1 MEPAAAR
8 DPPGQVAWLPWSGAA
23 FARARA
29 ERAPVLLAIGAAWCR
44 GCAEIAR
51 VTYRDPAVCDL
62 IARRFVPVAV
72 DADRRPDVS
81 ERYSLGGWP
90 TTAFLTP
97 AGQLLG
103 GETFVD
109 PERMAT
115 LLERVAEAFA
125 QRREEVSGPPRRAVP
140 PPGRAA
146 GPPDAE
152 GDDSADGEDAPG
164 AAWLERRLLEAFDPA
179 HGGFGTAPKRAHAP
193 AVRFCLRRA
202 AEGRAALREAAA
214 RTLDAIGWGGLY
226 DDVDGGVFRYCA
238 AADWTAPRVEKLL
251 AVNADA
257 LDLLLEGW
265 RVLGEPRYRERAAD
279 LVRYVRDHLADRPA
293 GGFFASQFAD
303 ESYYAA
309 DAAARA
315 RRAAPP
321 VDRSVYAD
329 GAARMAAA
337 FLRAAE
343 AFDDSSPA
351 EFAVAA
357 LERVV
362 GETYERGGGVAHAVG
377 GAANGSVRGLL
388 ADQVEVSAALLE
400 AYGVAGRDV
409 HLDVAQELMR
419 FAMRALWDDA
429 GGGFV
434 DRVVADGDVG
444 LLREPLKPFDLNCA
458 AARVLVRL
466 AGLTGSGDFRDRA
479 AAALAAV
486 RSDARRR
493 GIDAAPWVLAAL
505 DLRSSGAEPAC

>member
-1 MEPAAAR
+1 M
-8 DPPGQVAWLPWSGAA
+8 AWLPWSGEA

-29 ERAPVLLAIGAAWCR
+29 ECAPVLLAIGAAWCR
-44 GCAEIAR
+44 GCAEMAR
-51 VTYRDPAVCDL
+51 TTYRDPAVCEL
-62 IARRFVPVAV
+62 IARHFVPVAV

-97 AGQLLG
+97 AGRLLG

-109 PERMAT
+109 PGRMAT

-125 QRREEVSGPPRRAVP
+125 RRREEISGQLSRAVP
-140 PPGRAA
+140 EPATAFGN
-146 GPPDAE
+146 
-152 GDDSADGEDAPG
+152 GEDDPAD
-164 AAWLERRLLEAFDPA
+164 AWLERRLLEAFDPV
-179 HGGFGTAPKRAHAP
+179 HGGFGTGPKQVHAP

-202 AEGRAALREAAA
+202 AEGGAALRETAA

-226 DDVDGGVFRYCA
+226 DDAAGGVFRYCA
-238 AADWTAPRVEKLL
+238 APDWTAPRVEKLL
-251 AVNADA
+251 AVNASVI
-257 LDLLLEGW
+257 DLLIEGW

-279 LVRYVRDHLADRPA
+279 LVHYVRDHLADRPA

-303 ESYYAA
+303 DSYYAA

-315 RRAAPP
+315 RLAAPP

-329 GAARMAAA
+329 GTARMAAA

-343 AFDDSSPA
+343 AFDDSSLA
-351 EFAVAA
+351 EFAVAS

-362 GETYERGGGVAHAVG
+362 GETYERGSGVAHAVG
-377 GAANGSVRGLL
+377 GGACGSVRGLL

-400 AYGVAGRDV
+400 AYGAVGREV
-409 HLDVAQELMR
+409 HMDVAQELMR

-444 LLREPLKPFDLNCA
+444 LLREPLKPFDLNCSA
-458 AARVLVRL
+458 AGVLTRL
-466 AGLTGSGDFRDRA
+466 ARLTGQDDFRDRA

-486 RSDARRR
+486 RPDARRR
-493 GIDAAPWVLAAL
+493 GVDAAPWMLAAL
-505 DLRSSGAEPAC
+505 DLRRAAESAC